1 MKVLLFKEMQ
11 NMLKVSGIGRAY
23 RQQAEALK
31 LNDIEVT
38 MDPKDSFDLVHFN
51 TVFYQS
57 HRFLKK
63 MKKARVPVIVHAH
76 STREDFLNSFSYA
89 NLVKGWFYRRLRKM
103 YSKADLLITPTK
115 YSKDL
120 IRSYGWTD
128 APIIPLT
135 NGVDLTEYEYNEES
149 VKAFKEY
156 FKLKEDDKVVMG
168 VGLLFERKG
177 LHDFIEIAKSLPDV
191 KFIWFGHLGKLSRT
205 RKIRK
210 AIKNKPSN
218 VIMPG
223 YIAGNI
229 IKGAFSSADVLL
241 FPSYEET
248 EGIVVL
254 EAMASKLP
262 VIVRDI
268 GVYDD
273 YTHEK
278 EMLKG
283 NNNEEF
289 IQLIKHVL
297 ENDMSEQI
305 NHAYENIKLK
315 DLTLVGERL
324 KEIYEQV
331 LNDYNKK

>member
-11 NMLKVSGIGRAY
+11 NTLKVSGIGRAY

-38 MDPKDSFDLVHFN
+38 MDVKDDFDLVHFN
-51 TVFYQS
+51 TAFYQS

-63 MKKARVPVIVHAH
+63 MKKAKVPVVVHAH
-76 STREDFLNSFSYA
+76 STKEDFLNSFNFA

-103 YSKADLLITPTK
+103 YSKADLIITPTN
-115 YSKDL
+115 YSKTL
-120 IRSYGWTD
+120 LEGYGWIN

-135 NGVDLTEYEYNEES
+135 NGIDLTEYEYNKES
-149 VKAFKEY
+149 VKAFKEH
-156 FKLKEDDKVVMG
+156 FDIKDGDKVVMG

-177 LHDFIEIAKSLPDV
+177 LHDFIEVAKSMPDV
-191 KFIWFGHLGKLSRT
+191 KFIWFGDLSKWMQTRT
-205 RKIRK
+205 IKK

-248 EGIVVL
+248 EGIVIL

-278 EMLKG
+278 ELLKG
-283 NNNEEF
+283 KNNEEF
-289 IQLIKHVL
+289 IELINRVL
-297 ENDMSEQI
+297 NNDMTELI
-305 NHAYENIKLK
+305 DNAYESIKLK
-315 DLTLVGERL
+315 DLTLVGEKL
-324 KEIYEQV
+324 KEIYSQALET
-331 LNDYNKK
+331 YKK